1 MNLFEKHDIILPVHY
16 DCFQGGLW
24 MKKAKTNIIIVLG
37 SLLCSIGV
45 YFFMI
50 PDNLTVGGLAG
61 FAIGLNHFIPAIP
74 TGIIMILC
82 NIILFILGFLILGKA
97 FGAKSIV
104 SSLLISGFIYIFE
117 LIYPDFEPMTG
128 EVLLN
133 MLVGILISAAGVA
146 MVINQNAST
155 GGTDIV
161 AMILKKFFNL
171 DIGKGLYI
179 ADFVTVVVGGLAFGK
194 EIFMYSFFGILIN
207 SFVVDKAIAGF
218 NTKVNMFITSTHPF
232 EINDFIIKE
241 ISRGSTIYNAQGGY
255 SLEDRHIINTI
266 VSRAQYIRIKN
277 KVKEID
283 PKAFISISY
292 VSEVLGEGFTYEL
305 EREEDHA
312 I

>member
-1 MNLFEKHDIILPVHY
+1 
-16 DCFQGGLW
+16 
-24 MKKAKTNIIIVLG
+24 MKNAKTNLIIVLG
-37 SLLCSIGV
+37 SLLCSVGV

-61 FAIGLNHFIPAIP
+61 FAIGLNHFIPQIP
-74 TGIIMILC
+74 TGIIMFLC

-97 FGAKSIV
+97 FGAKSVV
-104 SSLLISGFIYIFE
+104 SSLLISGFIYLFE
-117 LIYPDFEPMTG
+117 LVYPDFKPMTG

-179 ADFVTVVVGGLAFGK
+179 ADFITVVVGGMAFGK

-232 EINDFIIKE
+232 EINDYIIKE
-241 ISRGSTIYNAQGGY
+241 INRGSTIYNALGGY

-266 VSRAQYIRIKN
+266 VSRGQYIRIKN